1 MVSDA
6 SRAHVGPAFGANM
19 FEVQAYMVDAEVVD
33 GPEPLLP
40 EGRPYA
46 DLEKAA
52 PRILS
57 KDLH

>member
-1 MVSDA
+1 M
-6 SRAHVGPAFGANM
+6 
-19 FEVQAYMVDAEVVD
+19 DAELVD

-52 PRILS
+52 RRILS